1 MKITFGEKC
10 QKMRVSIFYIYLLHN
25 NKVVIQNSVYRFI
38 WSFYIELVRSAP
50 VSLFLF
56 RRVIEW
62 SLIIFS
68 HYIARTNYFLIIWWW
83 CLLCT
88 RGTLGSHYFQNFT
101 LKSREREKSSHP
113 VLTKCGEPWIIS
125 WFLSFIFHCRGVL
138 DIAWCGQDSDLLLSC
153 GKDNRI
159 LCWNPNSNVP
169 GGEVCNIIFYEF
181 PKQRKYK

>member
-88 RGTLGSHYFQNFT
+88 RGTLGSHYFQNFA
-101 LKSREREKSSHP
+101 LKSREREVKSPCFYYVWWALQIRGRSDFSFRE
-113 VLTKCGEPWIIS
+113 LTGRSGRQQREVG
-125 WFLSFIFHCRGVL
+125 R
-138 DIAWCGQDSDLLLSC
+138 LL
-153 GKDNRI
+153 
-159 LCWNPNSNVP
+159 
-169 GGEVCNIIFYEF
+169 GEVNCD
-181 PKQRKYK
+181 

>member
-101 LKSREREKSSHP
+101 LKSREKEKSSRP
-113 VLTKCGEPWIIS
+113 VFTMCDEPCYLMIFPLHDLFNCKQLYLDTICHAVAHCQLPS
-125 WFLSFIFHCRGVL
+125 WSGHECAVYAEYLHMKS
-138 DIAWCGQDSDLLLSC
+138 W
-153 GKDNRI
+153 
-159 LCWNPNSNVP
+159 
-169 GGEVCNIIFYEF
+169 
-181 PKQRKYK
+181 

>member
-1 MKITFGEKC
+1 MASIISLEVKITFGEKC

-101 LKSREREKSSHP
+101 LKSREKEKSSRP
-113 VLTKCGEPWIIS
+113 VFTMCGEPCKLEGEVTS
-125 WFLSFIFHCRGVL
+125 LSESSQGEV
-138 DIAWCGQDSDLLLSC
+138 G
-153 GKDNRI
+153 DNREKWGDFWEKLI
-159 LCWNPNSNVP
+159 AINR
-169 GGEVCNIIFYEF
+169 NIVSRPLWCYPAQIE
-181 PKQRKYK
+181 